1 MVKVAV
7 LFTHGFAEI
16 EGFSIVDI
24 LRRAEIDAP
33 IVGTEPGEIIG
44 ARMISTTPDFIIED
58 LSVDQL
64 DAIVL
69 PGGSPG
75 YINLRTNEHVIN
87 LIKEM
92 MKQKKIIAAI
102 CASPA
107 VLSDAGVLK
116 DKHCTIY
123 PGMEDELKK
132 GGGIPTDKIVVID
145 DNIITSKGPATTIPF
160 TLTLVELLTDK
171 KTAAT
176 VKKKLLADLVFKE

>member
-24 LRRAEIDAP
+24 LRRADIDAP
-33 IVGTEPGEIIG
+33 ITGTEPGEIIG
-44 ARMISTTPDFIIED
+44 ARMISTTPDFTIDD
-58 LSVDQL
+58 LTADSL
-64 DAIVL
+64 DAVVL

-75 YINLRTNEHVIN
+75 YINLRTNEHVIR
-87 LIKEM
+87 LIQEM

-116 DKHCTIY
+116 NKHCTIY

-132 GGGIPTDKIVVID
+132 GGGIYTNEIVVID

-171 KTAAT
+171 KTAMT
-176 VKKKLLADLVFKE
+176 VRKKLLVDMAFKE